1 MLQFVTCVKYS
12 DDGFKNMYDTDAEE
26 WLTDA
31 REVIHAHGG
40 ELKDHYL
47 TMGEYDAIVVVE
59 FPTKEAALKARLT
72 VAQAS
77 GVEEA
82 RPHLAFSEDESRA
95 IIDELGG

>member
-1 MLQFVTCVKYS
+1 MAGTERPLPH
-12 DDGFKNMYDTDAEE
+12 DG
-26 WLTDA
+26 
-31 REVIHAHGG
+31 G
-40 ELKDHYL
+40 
-47 TMGEYDAIVVVE
+47 DAIVVVE

-82 RPHLAFSEDESRA
+82 RPHFAFPENESRA